1 MEFGLSKEQSLLQ
14 DSVGKYLDRAAPLEY
29 VSRYVQERSTR
40 AADVWEGLCDL
51 GIPGMLVA
59 EAHDGIGLSLLDAA
73 LLAEVLGSRA
83 APVPFLA
90 TAVMAP
96 LAIALAGS
104 DKQQS
109 HWLPRLAAGSIVAG
123 AAVSSAAGGARAAI
137 TEGAPAVH
145 AVGSKLS
152 GRAAFVLDFE
162 ADVYLV
168 ADERRALHLVDA
180 KAAGLT
186 RTSLFTIDGTR
197 EVGELSFENVE
208 AELLPGSSDPD
219 VCARVIDAGRI
230 VLAADTLGAAQTML
244 ERAIAYSKQRV
255 QFGRQI
261 GSFQAV
267 KHLCAD
273 MAAELEPCRAMLWYA
288 AYAFEAIVSE
298 SRLTACHTK
307 AHLAEV
313 ATFVARTA
321 TEVHGGIGFT
331 EELGLHLW
339 FKRIGLNRQL
349 LGGPDRLREEAARLQ
364 HLI

>member
-29 VSRYVQERSTR
+29 VSRFVHERSTR

-51 GIPGMLVA
+51 GIAGMLMA
-59 EAHDGIGLSLLDAA
+59 EEHEGIGLSLLDAA
-73 LLAEVLGSRA
+73 LVAEVLGSRA

-96 LAIALAGS
+96 LAIAQAGS
-104 DKQQS
+104 KEQQAK
-109 HWLPRLAAGSIVAG
+109 WLPRLAAGSVVAG
-123 AAVSSAAGGARAAI
+123 AALSEAAGGARAA
-137 TEGAPAVH
+137 TDEGAPAVY
-145 AVGSKLS
+145 ASGSKLN
-152 GRAAFVLDFE
+152 GRATFVIDFE

-168 ADERRALHLVDA
+168 ADERRALYLVDS
-180 KAAGLT
+180 KATGLA
-186 RTSLFTIDGTR
+186 RTSLSTIDGTR
-197 EVGELSFENVE
+197 GVGELIFKEVE
-208 AELLPGSSDPD
+208 AELLPVSSDPE

-230 VLAADTLGAAQTML
+230 ILAADTLGAAQTML
-244 ERAIAYSKQRV
+244 ERAVAYSKQRV

-273 MAAELEPCRAMLWYA
+273 MAAELEPCRAMMWYA
-288 AYAFEAIVSE
+288 AYAFEAIAAE
-298 SRLTACHTK
+298 ARLTACHTK

-364 HLI
+364 HLV